1 MLKVKV
7 MIVEDMPFI
16 AEDIASKLRKHN
28 MEVVGI
34 FDAGENAIA
43 AVESLTPDLIL
54 MDIQLAGAM
63 DGISAAKVITDKYPV
78 PLIYLSD
85 FTDSATVSRATKTLP
100 ANYLAKPFLESDLVR
115 AINIAFANAQATGKV
130 SSGVAKDHIFIKVDT
145 GHMKLSFDDIYFV
158 EASGAYCKIFTADKN
173 YMQSISMNHVLDQ
186 LDPKVFV
193 RIHRSHAVNIK
204 KITGIDGN
212 VVRVGAYKVEMSKT
226 LRNDLLERLNFLK

>member
-1 MLKVKV
+1 

-28 MEVVGI
+28 MEVVGV
-34 FDAGENAIA
+34 FEAGENAIA

-85 FTDSATVSRATKTLP
+85 FIDGATVSRATKTLP
-100 ANYLAKPFLESDLVR
+100 ANYLAKPFLESDLIR

-130 SSGVAKDHIFIKVDT
+130 SPGVTRDHIFIKVDT

-193 RIHRSHAVNIK
+193 RIHRSHAVNINK
-204 KITGIDGN
+204 VTGIDGN